1 MADTRRF
8 LDDNGISQ
16 ADLIPVLELD
26 DSTISRKLS
35 GKREWKVTEMQK
47 LRAYVSER
55 LGRVV
60 ALDELFPP
68 AGAPQSEPLL
78 SQGSK

>member
-47 LRAYVSER
+47 LRAYASER

-60 ALDELFPP
+60 SLDELFPAP
-68 AGAPQSEPLL
+68 APAEPAASEA
-78 SQGSK
+78 SK